1 MAPACLVGGLVRVRR
16 VLDVGEEGIFMKPTS
31 VGLLST
37 FSFRLQNET
46 RVPLAYHLVLP
57 DHLREVFTVSPV
69 MGRLKGKETERIQV
83 RTTTTP
89 PEADDQWRTEEAA
102 EALPAVGGCERH
114 HLKCLPLGSRISSM
128 YCLLPCRSRSCLPV
142 SACTA

>member
-1 MAPACLVGGLVRVRR
+1 
-16 VLDVGEEGIFMKPTS
+16 MKPTS

-83 RTTTTP
+83 RT
-89 PEADDQWRTEEAA
+89 
-102 EALPAVGGCERH
+102 
-114 HLKCLPLGSRISSM
+114 GSR
-128 YCLLPCRSRSCLPV
+128 
-142 SACTA
+142 